1 MKFKEAQGGR
11 SNRAGG
17 TPEMS
22 NKGVGSGHASNDP
35 NNYVLTNL
43 ALENVA
49 NLSYKCRQLM
59 DVVNITAADAM
70 FNLTCTPRMLGYN
83 GTVQVTREDITQLL
97 TGAWLNV
104 SVIQVFIM

>member
-1 MKFKEAQGGR
+1 MKLKEAQGGR
-11 SNRAGG
+11 SNGAGV

-22 NKGVGSGHASNDP
+22 NMGVGSGHASNDP
-35 NNYVLTNL
+35 NTYVLTNI

-49 NLSYKCRQLM
+49 NLSYKCRKVM
-59 DVVNITAADAM
+59 DVVNTNPANAT
-70 FNLTCTPRMLGYN
+70 FNLICTPRMLGYS
-83 GTVQVTREDITQLL
+83 GTVQVTREYITQLL